1 MKISNLPTKN
11 FLVIGHI

>member
-1 MKISNLPTKN
+1 MKISNRSTKN